1 MKKKKATLITVLDD
15 SYRSPRNMYEEIE
28 KKRNRGPREEWT
40 HSGAC
45 SKPRCHR
52 GVYVRASPRRGDM
65 IRIGKVIYRQGV
77 LGPAHVSRAVPRAV
91 ASQTPEVVH
100 GNAPCFMDAKHKSSG
115 VPTCD
120 ATAIYTDAMFDLE
133 RRLLS
138 HRRRGSIDMLSWFLF
153 LRNFLCLSRFVFR
166 PFRRGSVRGQTFRTL
181 GRTTFAYVDEKK
193 SKQNPRGTRNRS
205 RLVVSRL

>member
-1 MKKKKATLITVLDD
+1 MKKKSNINNSFRRLVQVAEKYVRGNREKKKSRTTRGVDTFRGVLEAEV
-15 SYRSPRNMYEEIE
+15 SPRSVRKGQSATGRHDSHWEGYLSTG
-28 KKRNRGPREEWT
+28 RPRSST
-40 HSGAC
+40 RVSCSSSGGGI
-45 SKPRCHR
+45 PN
-52 GVYVRASPRRGDM
+52 
-65 IRIGKVIYRQGV
+65 
-77 LGPAHVSRAVPRAV
+77 
-91 ASQTPEVVH
+91 PEVVR

-115 VPTCD
+115 MPTCD

-138 HRRRGSIDMLSWFLF
+138 HRRRGFVDFLSL
-153 LRNFLCLSRFVFR
+153 LNFLCLSRFVFR